1 VAYESPNATGRPVWD
16 APQGAEGF
24 TGDKAERNR
33 EMVRAAMTLDLMP
46 ENTFAHDHDLD
57 LMRMYEQR
65 PLTTL
70 YAYAGKYFSSNG
82 LTLTTVQSGAISPHN
97 HLRAVISTAHAM
109 LARSKVRGRFLT
121 QNGRGKQKQRA
132 KEATWWLD
140 GWTEEAGA
148 HELAT
153 QALLDALVCRFGV
166 LQLYED
172 NGKACLQR
180 CLPQEIVFDHVE
192 AIYGKPRRI
201 FRKRAISKATLMAKY
216 GKNERAKVAIA
227 GAPTLED
234 SNGVIS
240 DLVLVW
246 EGWSAATG
254 PGKKDGWHC
263 IGIDREDGDFLTEE
277 YEGTRPGN
285 LYFFF
290 WDKFMVGF
298 GGNSLAA
305 QLETMQEDLNF
316 RAYVE
321 RKAMRLFAVPR
332 YGAERGSNIAA
343 EQMTNDIGG
352 RVDYSN
358 NPPVPL
364 VWPYLPPQFFEE
376 RDRIIDQMYSI
387 PGISRNASEGVKPAG
402 TESGAAQREAMET
415 QNLRIQIYAQRCWE
429 DPIVELYKGAIEMAA
444 DITSDGASYPVEA
457 EVDGETKTIDFKGTV
472 RDLKKYR
479 VRCYPTGFL
488 PLTPAARL
496 DFIKS
501 MLDAKLWDVDRARA
515 ALSDLDVEYE
525 ESIETSIL
533 RMFNKIFEQ
542 CIYEGKARRPN
553 ELHVGYYDIAIKTGA
568 VYMALAECEDIPEKN
583 VDLAQRYLDEL
594 RAMKSKVDAKNAPP
608 TPAPGAPP
616 APAAPPPAA
625 LPAAA

>member
-1 VAYESPNATGRPVWD
+1 MGVQPTRPPWDSPEF
-16 APQGAEGF
+16 EG
-24 TGDKAERNR
+24 TKEERNR

-97 HLRAVISTAHAM
+97 HLRAVVSTAHAM

-121 QNGRGKQKQRA
+121 QNGRAKQKQRA

-140 GWTEEAGA
+140 GWTAEEGV

-153 QALLDALVCRFGV
+153 QALLDGMVCRFGV

-172 NGKACLQR
+172 NGKACVQR

-201 FRKRAISKATLMAKY
+201 FRKRAISKATLMARY
-216 GKNERAKVAIA
+216 GKSEAQKMAID

-234 SNGVIS
+234 SNGVVS

-246 EGWSAATG
+246 EGWSAASS

-263 IGIDREDGDFLTEE
+263 IGIDRDDGAFVTEVFDK
-277 YEGTRPGN
+277 TRPGN

-305 QLETMQEDLNF
+305 QLETMQEDINY

-321 RKAMRLFAVPR
+321 RKAMKNFAVPR
-332 YGAERGSNIAA
+332 VAIKRGSKVAKS
-343 EQMTNDIGG
+343 QLTNDIGG
-352 RVDYSN
+352 VVEYNDV
-358 NPPVPL
+358 PPQAL
-364 VWPYLPPQFFEE
+364 VWPYLPQQFFDE
-376 RDRIIDQMYSI
+376 RDRIVDMMYSI
-387 PGISRNASEGVKPAG
+387 PGISRNASEGVKPTG

-429 DPIVELYKGAIEMAA
+429 DPLVELYKGAVEMASE
-444 DITSDGASYPVEA
+444 ITSDGRSYEVSA
-457 EVDGETKTIDFKGTV
+457 EVDGETKAIDFRGTI

-479 VRCYPTGFL
+479 IRCYPTGFL

-515 ALSDLDVEYE
+515 ALADLDVEYE
-525 ESIETSIL
+525 ESLETSII
-533 RMFNKIFEQ
+533 RMFNKVFERAL
-542 CIYEGKARRPN
+542 YEGKPSRPN
-553 ELHVGYYDIAIKTGA
+553 ELHVGYYEIAIKTGA
-568 VYMALAECEDIPEKN
+568 VYMALAEVEDLPEKN

-594 RAMKSKVDAKNAPP
+594 RAMKTKADAKN
-608 TPAPGAPP
+608 APP
-616 APAAPPPAA
+616 APAAPAQGGPPPAA
-625 LPAAA
+625 PPAAVPAAA